1 VTLLILA
8 MLLGTI
14 AGLLSAIPGL
24 HISVLLVGA
33 LPLLHIAGTSGAL
46 IIIGAMGS
54 GLVAANLAKTFHPA
68 TAETIKSATPEQV
81 MAYHG
86 KGLHALYI
94 QNEAVWLGVGVVLL
108 LSLLTL
114 PLARITSFE
123 GIINGVMGALTI
135 PLIIG
140 FLVLVIWQAKHKV
153 ATLLTI
159 LCGTLLGFYTSNSP
173 AMVNGNSLAPLLA
186 GGFSLPALF
195 MVFAHQGKVKRFPA
209 QQAYKPRYKKKAWS
223 VWGALAGVLTAMT
236 AGMGSGG
243 AVSVCAGHMA
253 HDKYLS
259 MHTASEAANHV
270 FAVLLFFLIGTSHSG
285 TGIAL
290 KQQLTEPSFA
300 IGCLL
305 LLALPISLAIG
316 TAFSWGIANAYV
328 KVVTAIPQR
337 TLALGVALLTVTLLF
352 AETSLTGVMVALA
365 AATLGWTARKNF
377 VPNQAMVSVLTGPV
391 LVYKLGLAK
400 SLAVTLGVLH

>member
-1 VTLLILA
+1 MLILA
-8 MLLGTI
+8 MLIGSF

-33 LPLLHIAGTSGAL
+33 LPLLHMNGSVGAL
-46 IIIGAMGS
+46 VLIGAMGS
-54 GLVAANLAKTFHPA
+54 GLIAANLAKTFHPA
-68 TAETIKSATPEQV
+68 TAETIQSATPEQV

-86 KGLHALYI
+86 KGLQALHL
-94 QNEAVWLGVGVVLL
+94 QNEAIWIGVGVVLL

-114 PLARITSFE
+114 PLGAVVPFKTITSV
-123 GIINGVMGALTI
+123 VMEQLTV

-140 FLVLVIWQAKHKV
+140 FVLLVIWQAKHKG
-153 ATLLTI
+153 ATVMTI

-173 AMVNGNSLAPLLA
+173 ALVNGNSLGPLLA

-195 MVFAHQGKVKRFPA
+195 MVMAHQGKVKNFPV
-209 QQAYKPRYKKKAWS
+209 QKPFKPRYQKKEHAI
-223 VWGALAGVLTAMT
+223 WGSFAGVVTAMT

-259 MHTASEAANHV
+259 MHTASEAANHL

-290 KQQLTEPSFA
+290 KQQLAQPSLMV
-300 IGCLL
+300 GCLM
-305 LLALPISLAIG
+305 LLALPLSLAIG
-316 TAFSWGIANAYV
+316 NVVSNQVVHQYV
-328 KVVTAIPQR
+328 SFVSAIPQR
-337 TLALGVALLTVTLLF
+337 SLALGVAVLTLVLLF
-352 AETSLTGVMVALA
+352 IESSPAGVAVALA
-365 AATLGWTARKNF
+365 AAALGWTARKNF

-400 SLAVTLGVLH
+400 PLASVLHVLH